1 MISSEIS
8 TGLDTSSWA
17 WDGLATLE
25 MCGRVR
31 CDKGKNRVGLGE
43 IDVGGRAKLDVLLAS

>member
-1 MISSEIS
+1 MVSSEIS